1 MGRLII
7 DKLTRSLILDKENT
21 LSKGSLLLLEDAYRL
36 SRITPSTIIISL
48 DLNNKQYN
56 DDYSTMIIAKEDK
69 NGGLTVFQ
77 VMNEKN
83 YIHLSRYQTKDSTL
97 VKRLHLIRYGA
108 PKKRLPKRIFHE
120 NIKTYDKKL
129 LTMLT

>member
-7 DKLTRSLILDKENT
+7 DKLTRSMIRDKENT

-36 SRITPSTIIISL
+36 FRTTPSTVIISL
-48 DLNNKQYN
+48 DLNNKQYDN
-56 DDYSTMIIAKEDK
+56 DYSVMTIAKEDK

-77 VMNEKN
+77 VMDEKN
-83 YIHLSRYQTKDSTL
+83 YIHLSRGETKTSTL

-108 PKKRLPKRIFHE
+108 PKKRLPKRLFHE
-120 NIKTYDKKL
+120 KIKHYNKRIKKEEI
-129 LTMLT
+129 